1 MPRDKFT
8 ALWVSHSSI
17 SDYLECPRTYYLKNL
32 YRDPGTG
39 NKIAL
44 ITPVLALGQAVHE
57 VIESLSNLK
66 RDERFL
72 KPLHQRLE
80 VVWEKV
86 SGKKGGFANL
96 DSEHKYKKRA
106 ESMLERIYQH
116 PGPLA
121 RLAVKIQKDLP
132 YFWLSEEDNI
142 VLCGKIDWLEY
153 LPDTKSVHI
162 IDFKTGRRREIENS
176 LQLPIYY
183 LLVNNCQ
190 NRPVT
195 KISYWYL
202 EADEAPHEVELPM
215 SKKARKRVL
224 EVARKIKLARQLNKF
239 DCPKKGS
246 QSCRACRPY
255 ERILEGVGEL
265 VGSNQYGAD
274 LYILQDEQAHDKEQ
288 ESVIL

>member
-1 MPRDKFT
+1 MLKDKYT

-17 SDYLECPRTYYLKNL
+17 SDYLECPRAYYLKNL

-44 ITPVLALGQAVHE
+44 IAPVLALGQAVHE

-66 RDERFL
+66 KEERFL

-86 SGKKGGFANL
+86 SGKKGGFTNP

-106 ESMLERIYQH
+106 ESMLERIYHH
-116 PGPLA
+116 PGPLKN
-121 RLAVKIQKDLP
+121 LAVKIKTDLP
-132 YFWLSEEDNI
+132 YFWLSEENNI
-142 VLCGKIDWLEY
+142 ILCGKIDWLEY
-153 LPDTKSVHI
+153 LPKKDSVHI
-162 IDFKTGRRREIENS
+162 IDFKTGRRRETENS

-183 LLVNNCQ
+183 LLVSNCQ

-202 EADEAPHEVELPM
+202 ETDNAPQEVEL
-215 SKKARKRVL
+215 SISEKARGRVL
-224 EVARKIKLARQLNKF
+224 EAARKIKLARQLNKF
-239 DCPKKGS
+239 DCPGGS
-246 QSCRACRPY
+246 QSCRACQPF

-274 LYILQDEQAHDKEQ
+274 LYILPERQMNDKGD